1 MCAPIYTC
9 YRPLASLL
17 STLLCSL
24 RLDLNNAAPKRSRQT
39 NFVWLKANKALKC
52 KKVFWSYIRP
62 VRPNYIIFILY
73 VYIYIYIYVYTYVY
87 TYKLSHVVVLPQ
99 LLAFKPQTT
108 WTNLVDKV
116 ESKNLEEHTMILVS
130 SDLRYSKLPANTT
143 IRLWYNA

>member
-1 MCAPIYTC
+1 MC
-9 YRPLASLL
+9 
-17 STLLCSL
+17 
-24 RLDLNNAAPKRSRQT
+24 
-39 NFVWLKANKALKC
+39 V
-52 KKVFWSYIRP
+52 
-62 VRPNYIIFILY
+62 
-73 VYIYIYIYVYTYVY
+73 YIYIYVYTYVY

-130 SDLRYSKLPANTT
+130 SDLRYSKLPANMT